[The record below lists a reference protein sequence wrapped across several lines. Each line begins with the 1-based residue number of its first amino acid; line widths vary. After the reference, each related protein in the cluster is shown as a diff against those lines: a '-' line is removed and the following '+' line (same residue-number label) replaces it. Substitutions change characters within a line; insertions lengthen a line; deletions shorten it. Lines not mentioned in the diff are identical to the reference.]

1 MKNFRHTPANKKAFT
16 QKLLHLFATSIF
28 SAVAFLLTPM
38 TAQAITTTEQENERL
53 MLGSLC
59 ECVVAADDTIC
70 HIPLGN
76 IEKKHTIHVTAPA
89 VRAHLAHGDTLGACP
104 RGIEEI
110 TASTIVD
117 DLDGSCT
124 CADGS
129 VGNWYHSSPILSQDS
144 SLRQAY
150 AR

>member
-1 MKNFRHTPANKKAFT
+1 MKNFCHKPANKTLT
-16 QKLLHLFATSIF
+16 QKLLHLFATSICLAIIF
-28 SAVAFLLTPM
+28 VLTPM

-59 ECVVAADDTIC
+59 ECVVATDDAIC
-70 HIPLGN
+70 HIPTGSSDN
-76 IEKKHTIHVTAPA
+76 EHTIHVGAAA

-104 RGIEEI
+104 GDIEEI
-110 TASTIVD
+110 TTSAIED
-117 DLDGSCT
+117 RLDGSCT

-129 VGNWYHSSPILSQDS
+129 AGNWYHSSPILSQDS